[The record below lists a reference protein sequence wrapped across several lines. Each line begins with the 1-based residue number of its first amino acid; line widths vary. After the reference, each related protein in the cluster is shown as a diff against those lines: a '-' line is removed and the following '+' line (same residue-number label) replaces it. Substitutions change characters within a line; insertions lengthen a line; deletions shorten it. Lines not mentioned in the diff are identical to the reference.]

1 MKNKI
6 RDYIME
12 MEIETKRENYN
23 PLDNIDYGFINF
35 LLVEGFNQDIFLD
48 KELEFLYKLS
58 AKDKLLENSYEKKLI
73 EIINKYCLLETLD
86 YKLVKKWVKK
96 YVQMFYKEYI
106 VSEKIYIKEEIKEQ
120 IVKLIEPEPIIEEEV
135 KIEKVEPERIPEVK
149 PKKKVEKKKEK
160 K

>member
-23 PLDNIDYGFINF
+23 PLDNIDYGFIKF

-48 KELEFLYKLS
+48 KEFKFLYELS
-58 AKDKLLENSYEKKLI
+58 AKDKLLEDNYEKELI
-73 EIINKYCLLETLD
+73 EIITKYCLLETLD
-86 YKLVKKWVKK
+86 YKLVKKWIRE

-106 VSEKIYIKEEIKEQ
+106 VSEKIFIKEEVKEQ
-120 IVKLIEPEPIIEEEV
+120 IVKLLLECNKIQKSKCDKIRFINSFVPILKNLWI
-135 KIEKVEPERIPEVK
+135 
-149 PKKKVEKKKEK
+149 
-160 K
+160 

>member
-1 MKNKI
+1 MKSKI

-23 PLDNIDYGFINF
+23 PLDNIDYSFINF

-48 KELEFLYKLS
+48 KEFEFLYKLS
-58 AKDKLLENSYEKKLI
+58 AEDKLLENNYEKKLI

-86 YKLVKKWVKK
+86 YKIVKKWVKK

-120 IVKLIEPEPIIEEEV
+120 IVKLLLECDKVQKSKTE
-135 KIEKVEPERIPEVK
+135 KIRFISCFVPVLKNLWI
-149 PKKKVEKKKEK
+149 
-160 K
+160 

>member
-23 PLDNIDYGFINF
+23 PLDNIDYGFIKF

-48 KELEFLYKLS
+48 KEFKFLYKLS
-58 AKDKLLENSYEKKLI
+58 AKDKLLEDNYEKELI
-73 EIINKYCLLETLD
+73 QIITKYCLLETLD
-86 YKLVKKWVKK
+86 YKLVKKWIKK

-106 VSEKIYIKEEIKEQ
+106 VSEKIFVKEEIKEQ
-120 IVKLIEPEPIIEEEV
+120 IVKLLLECDKNQKSKCDKIRFINSFVPILKNLWI
-135 KIEKVEPERIPEVK
+135 
-149 PKKKVEKKKEK
+149 
-160 K
+160 

>member
-23 PLDNIDYGFINF
+23 PLDNIDYGFIKF

-48 KELEFLYKLS
+48 KEFKFLYELS
-58 AKDKLLENSYEKKLI
+58 AKDKLLEDNYEKELI
-73 EIINKYCLLETLD
+73 EMITKYCLLETLD

-106 VSEKIYIKEEIKEQ
+106 ISEKIFIKEEVKEQ
-120 IVKLIEPEPIIEEEV
+120 LVKLLLECN
-135 KIEKVEPERIPEVK
+135 KIQKSKCDKIRFINSFVPVLKNLWI
-149 PKKKVEKKKEK
+149 
-160 K
+160 

>member
-35 LLVEGFNQDIFLD
+35 LLIEGFNQDIFLD

-58 AKDKLLENSYEKKLI
+58 AEDKLLENNYEKKLI

-86 YKLVKKWVKK
+86 YKLVKKWMKK

-106 VSEKIYIKEEIKEQ
+106 VSEKIHIKEEIKEQ
-120 IVKLIEPEPIIEEEV
+120 IVKLLLECDKV
-135 KIEKVEPERIPEVK
+135 QKSKSDKIRFISCFVPVLKNLWI
-149 PKKKVEKKKEK
+149 
-160 K
+160 